1 MKKEMKQRRKV
12 GSTHSK
18 KDSNQTDSDDS
29 DDSDSD
35 ASTSSGSTGSE
46 SEMAQLKALL
56 AKKYIKKRLES
67 RYWIFCESVHET
79 IVG

>member
-1 MKKEMKQRRKV
+1 MKQRRKV

-18 KDSNQTDSDDS
+18 KESDESESSDSDD
-29 DDSDSD
+29 DSD
-35 ASTSSGSTGSE
+35 ADSTSSGSTGSE

-67 RYWIFCESVHET
+67 RLDLLLLKPT
-79 IVG
+79 IVEINH